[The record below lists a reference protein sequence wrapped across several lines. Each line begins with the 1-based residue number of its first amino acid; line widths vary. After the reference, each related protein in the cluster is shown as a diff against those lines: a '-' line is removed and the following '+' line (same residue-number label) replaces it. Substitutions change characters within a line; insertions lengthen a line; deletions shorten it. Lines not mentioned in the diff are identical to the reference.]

1 MHEVV
6 KFSARNCI
14 FLCVREVVYFCVC
27 VKLYI
32 FVLCVKLYILCCA
45 GSCIFLCVREVVYFL
60 HPSSPREMP
69 PGRHASH
76 ANLTDL
82 PKLRPPPVR
91 L

>member
-1 MHEVV
+1 MREVV
-6 KFSARNCI
+6 YFCA
-14 FLCVREVVYFCVC
+14 VREVVYFC
-27 VKLYI
+27 
-32 FVLCVKLYILCCA
+32 A
-45 GSCIFLCVREVVYFL
+45 VREVVYFL